1 MRPSQA
7 ILAAVLVLGQVAT
20 THAHF
25 LFTRICPPAE
35 GGRFA
40 EVYFSEY
47 ARAGDPRYIAKVAP
61 AEFQVQTSPGQ
72 WRALPMRRLDDRLRA
87 HLPTTGPLVVAGKLD
102 YGALDRP
109 GSPTFLL
116 RHYSKAVAGTA
127 DELNSMAPLSAP
139 IELLAKFGADRV
151 VLTVVQ
157 GGRPLADTRV
167 DIVDADLVG
176 EELKTDAKGQATFTP
191 TASSLYC
198 IYVGHTIPTGGEY
211 AGKTYSE
218 IKQFATLSFEW
229 PLVTGPDDQA
239 IALFEDAVA
248 ARATWENF
256 PGFSAEIAGDLDGR
270 PFSGTVTVAADGEV
284 EVDLGED
291 AAMATWVDDQLES
304 ITMHRAAG
312 QASDAAKTRRP
323 KPAIRFADSQTDH
336 PLGRLVAFEGGQFAS
351 SYRVKDRQL
360 ATVNRLI
367 DGENVTI
374 SVLEN
379 EKNADDKF
387 LPRAYTVQAWDE
399 ATGVPTRTE
408 TVRDLWARVEVWD
421 LPAEHTV
428 TSASADGFSVRTFRL
443 SKHVVAKRKT
453 Q

>member
-1 MRPSQA
+1 MRRTTVILAIA
-7 ILAAVLVLGQVAT
+7 ILLIQALVAE
-20 THAHF
+20 AHF

-61 AEFQVQTSPGQ
+61 AEFQVQTVPGQ
-72 WRALPMRRLDDRLRA
+72 WQALPLRRLDDRLRA
-87 HLPTTGPLVVAGKLD
+87 HLPTTGPLIVAGKLD

-127 DELNSMAPLSAP
+127 DELNGMSPLGTP
-139 IELLAKFGADRV
+139 LELLAKFEAERI
-151 VLTVVQ
+151 VLTVLLDGQ
-157 GGRPLADTRV
+157 PLPDTRV
-167 DIVDADLVG
+167 DVVDADLSG
-176 EELKTDAKGQATFTP
+176 EELKTDAAGQAVFTP
-191 TASSLYC
+191 TAPSLYC
-198 IYVGHTIPTGGEY
+198 IYVGHTLPTPGEHGGK
-211 AGKTYSE
+211 AYSE

-229 PLVTGPDDQA
+229 PLVAGPDDEA
-239 IALFEDAVA
+239 IALFEEAVS
-248 ARATWENF
+248 ARATWQNF
-256 PGFSAEIAGDLDGR
+256 PGFSAEITGDLDGR
-270 PFSGTVTVAADGEV
+270 PFSGTVTVAADGAV

-291 AAMATWVDDQLES
+291 AAMADWVNDQLES

-312 QASDAAKTRRP
+312 QAGDAPKPDRP

-336 PLGRLVAFEGGQFAS
+336 PLGRLIAFDGGQFAS
-351 SYRVKDRQL
+351 SYRVKNRQL
-360 ATVNRLI
+360 MTVNRLI

-379 EKNADDKF
+379 AVNSEGKF
-387 LPRAYTVQAWDE
+387 LPRAYTVQAWNE
-399 ATGVPTRTE
+399 ATGAPTRTE
-408 TVRDLWARVEVWD
+408 TVRDQWTRVEAWD

-428 TSASADGFSVRTFRL
+428 TSASVDGYSVRTFAL
-443 SKHVVAKRKT
+443 KKHVSQNKK
-453 Q
+453 QP